1 MMVLNYAK
9 YNNKLDV
16 DEFQVS
22 QPVIGIPTMKLF
34 DGMNMETD
42 TFNYPHFTWETN
54 VNFIH
59 MAGSWA
65 VPIRYDLSD
74 EDLYELLGS
83 INGVFFPG
91 GATELFERETGD
103 VIPEAPFW
111 KLATKI
117 FDYAKEQ
124 KDEHG
129 IDFPL
134 FGICQGFELI
144 HALANNG
151 HPSTL
156 SEVVI
161 YKESRPVNW

>member
-9 YNNKLDV
+9 YNNKLDIE
-16 DEFQVS
+16 EFQVS

-65 VPIRYDLSD
+65 VPIRYDLSG

-91 GATELFERETGD
+91 GATELFERDTGD

-111 KLATKI
+111 
-117 FDYAKEQ
+117 
-124 KDEHG
+124 
-129 IDFPL
+129 
-134 FGICQGFELI
+134 
-144 HALANNG
+144 
-151 HPSTL
+151 
-156 SEVVI
+156 
-161 YKESRPVNW
+161 